1 MWHCKEMMG
10 IAAVRGGCLRT
21 AESKK
26 KSLIQTADYLKILK
40 RGEKHE
46 AESEKKDRT
55 GFCIAKRG

>member
-1 MWHCKEMMG
+1 MG

-21 AESKK
+21 AESER